1 MYPYTYGHD
10 QGPYVYPPH
19 FPHLTTPSASTST
32 PNLSS
37 PQDLNQP
44 VTPGRLFQPLPWYP
58 AQLPPE
64 RLSEMDSPTDNSR
77 KRGQRNQG
85 SSNRGN
91 RRRRTAPSATSNEN
105 STAIPETESH
115 INPTATAEVCGV
127 GPILAHTQRPPSPS
141 KNPALN
147 SRIFRAMAKKTGRG
161 SENSHRHH
169 FLPTKWTR
177 NVQISMTDNIW
188 LADSA
193 YSKLISGIG
202 KWHAWKNTNERALGL
217 VSRDSFEGEA
227 QGV

>member
-161 SENSHRHH
+161 SGQVASDV
-169 FLPTKWTR
+169 WY
-177 NVQISMTDNIW
+177 NVRP
-188 LADSA
+188 